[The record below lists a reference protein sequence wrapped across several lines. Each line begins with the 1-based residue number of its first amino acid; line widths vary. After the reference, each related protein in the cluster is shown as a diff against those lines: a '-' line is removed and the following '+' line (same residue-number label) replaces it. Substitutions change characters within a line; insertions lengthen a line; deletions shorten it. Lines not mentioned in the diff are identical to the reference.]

1 MAIPVFVI
9 NLDRRT
15 DRWAAISDQLDRLGI
30 KPRRVE
36 ALDGVHATG
45 DDFEPFVNLDGWA
58 RRRHLDL
65 ASAACIVSHRFAL
78 VRFLAETDASAALIL
93 EDDVKLASDLPA
105 FLTAA
110 ELALSGT
117 RLLKLDVALD
127 AGRPRPRRRSLGSP
141 VAIIQGRQLHPIG
154 SWIPGAGAYVVT
166 REAAETI
173 VQHCHRVT
181 VAFDSLIFDLR
192 ISRLARRLRPV
203 LVQPALAKHQAT
215 VFTSDIE
222 RYRKTVPQTSE
233 LRRLA
238 TSLRKLPRRTFVG
251 WHLATGQMKRTKL
264 RFADRVWSG
273 QT

>member
-1 MAIPVFVI
+1 MSIPAFAI
-9 NLDRRT
+9 NLGRRA
-15 DRWAAISDQLDRLGI
+15 DRWEGISGQLDRLGI
-30 KPRRVE
+30 ETKRVE

-78 VRFLAETDASAALIL
+78 VRFLGETDAPAALIL

-110 ELALSGT
+110 EPMLSGT
-117 RLLKLDVALD
+117 RLLKLDVDVSRAK
-127 AGRPRPRRRSLGSP
+127 PRRRSLGSP
-141 VAIIQGRQLHPIG
+141 VGNIQRRELRPIA

-166 REAAETI
+166 RDAAELI
-173 VQHCHRVT
+173 VQHCYRVT
-181 VAFDSLIFDLR
+181 EAFDSLILDLR

-203 LVQPALAKHQAT
+203 LVQPALAKHQAE

-222 RYRKTVPQTSE
+222 SYRKSAPRTGHI
-233 LRRLA
+233 RGLA
-238 TSLRKLPRRTFVG
+238 TSLRKAPRRTFVG
-251 WHLATGQMKRTKL
+251 LNLATGRMKRT
-264 RFADRVWSG
+264 RPQFADKL
-273 QT
+273 